1 MEELKKQEFNKK
13 VKGESFIITLEY
25 GMKEDKTNHILK
37 LTITHVLDKITG
49 KKVKVLQDDIT
60 DLLHIP
66 NVYKESDMLMED
78 ALQSIQDTINE
89 QIEMVINSKK
99 NKESVENLLD
109 ELFKKGI

>member
-1 MEELKKQEFNKK
+1 MEELKRQEFNKE
-13 VKGESFIITLEY
+13 VKGENFIISLEY

-37 LTITHVLDKITG
+37 LTITHVLDDITG

-66 NVYKESDMLMED
+66 NVYKESNIAMDD
-78 ALQSIQDTINE
+78 ALQSIQTVVNE

>member
-1 MEELKKQEFNKK
+1 MEELKRQEFNKE
-13 VKGESFIITLEY
+13 VKGENFIISLEY

-37 LTITHVLDKITG
+37 LTITHVLDDITG

-66 NVYKESDMLMED
+66 NVYKESDILMED
-78 ALQSIQDTINE
+78 ALQSIQTVVNE

>member
-1 MEELKKQEFNKK
+1 MEELKRQEFNKE

-37 LTITHVLDKITG
+37 LTITHVLDKVTG
-49 KKVKVLQDDIT
+49 KKVKVFQDDIT

-66 NVYKESDMLMED
+66 NVYKESNISMED
-78 ALQSIQDTINE
+78 ALQSIQTMVNE

-99 NKESVENLLD
+99 NKESVENLLN